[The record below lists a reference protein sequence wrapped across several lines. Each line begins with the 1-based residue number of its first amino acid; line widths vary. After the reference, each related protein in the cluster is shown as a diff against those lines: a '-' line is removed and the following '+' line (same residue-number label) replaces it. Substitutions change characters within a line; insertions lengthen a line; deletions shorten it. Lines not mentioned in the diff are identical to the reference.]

1 MKTSRKANARRPS
14 KPRMRE
20 VVSLDRLALLGKRPV
35 RQPIAAVGAAA
46 LLEYI
51 TTEPITELIELG
63 DTL

>member
-1 MKTSRKANARRPS
+1 
-14 KPRMRE
+14 MRE